1 MGEYESVVL
10 MDSSFFV
17 CLFVFFL
24 VQWEAGLSVENDTE
38 RRGVDGLRKKGMY

>member
-17 CLFVFFL
+17 CLFVL